1 MAITWG
7 PVQSAQ
13 GASVQLGLD
22 FSTATQATS
31 QTVVAIVYLR
41 CTAGYVSDN
50 YNTLVFYG
58 DVSKSISNVNGTIS
72 AGQSH
77 ELGRATFTVPRLQG
91 RANAYAVGARLD
103 GYTVGTPS
111 VTKNGS
117 VPSAGYNSP
126 ARPLLYVTRQSD
138 SRVQI
143 TWDTTPD
150 PGAPVHGFNLEQRE
164 DGGTWR
170 RIMNTADGTLRGWT
184 DTSVSRG
191 HVYDYRVRA
200 VGPGGESEW
209 NTYNGLYM
217 TPFAPASVVAARDG
231 QDVVVTWANR
241 GVGDYTTHVWQGD
254 TTAGAANLSGPLD
267 PGVTSFRVTGLDV
280 TKEYVF
286 TVGHITPDGLT
297 ATTVSNTVRLLA
309 APLAPTN
316 LTPDGGYQPIYANVR
331 FSWSHNPT
339 DGTAQSKYEFRYR
352 TSQGGA
358 WNTVTGTTSNQYY
371 SRSLPSGSIFEW
383 QVRTWG
389 QDITK
394 PSEWSSIAAV
404 TPATRPTAS
413 FISPAAQTT
422 ITSDRAT
429 IEFSSSRYPA
439 SYTLKVESGDETRE
453 YQGYGSGQFT
463 RTLTGL
469 PNNSDVML
477 WLKVHNKVESGP
489 VTRALKVKYAAPAEP
504 TGSAN
509 WVGDTGV
516 VGVHGVSRDG
526 QVTTDHVNVYRQQAD
541 GTLVLLGTLPAYS
554 YDTVPDPVAPLTGAT
569 YVVEAVAPS
578 GSTTRVAVAVG
589 PAPVQAT
596 YLNWGAGVAKWVRF
610 RHNPTTTVSTGRGVV
625 EQEFAGHALPRVVFT
640 DRVSRQVDIG
650 GTLAGFYAG
659 DTDSTPDEQAR
670 MLLDDLAM
678 TDTPVVVRLVTGET
692 FTGYVTGVKA
702 SRALWGGWQASLT
715 FVEAEH
721 A

>member
-7 PVQSAQ
+7 QVQSAQ

-58 DVSKSISNVNGTIS
+58 GVSKSISNVNGSIS

-77 ELGRATFTVPRLQG
+77 ELGRASFTVPRLHG
-91 RANAYAVGARLD
+91 RANSYTVGARLD

-111 VTKNGS
+111 VTKDGS
-117 VPSAGYNSP
+117 VPAAGYNSP

-143 TWDTTPD
+143 TWDATPD

-217 TPFAPASVVAARDG
+217 TPFAPASVVVARDG

-241 GVGDYTTHVWQGD
+241 GVGDYTTHVWLGD

-267 PGVTSFRVTGLDV
+267 PGVNSFRATGLDV

-286 TVGHITPDGLT
+286 TVGHITPDGLS

-316 LTPDGGYQPIYANVR
+316 LAPNGTFEPTNTPIK
-331 FSWSHNPT
+331 FTWSHTPT
-339 DGTAQSKYEFRYR
+339 DGTAQSRYEFRYR
-352 TSQGGA
+352 TSP
-358 WNTVTGTTSNQYY
+358 TGSWYATASSSSASSY
-371 SRSLPSGSIFEW
+371 SRSMSTTGTYEW

-389 QDITK
+389 QDTTK
-394 PSEWSSIAAV
+394 PSEWSQIATVHLQARPSASWVGLPSKVTSDRVAATFTDSISGEHQFEVELVINGRIMRKV
-404 TPATRPTAS
+404 TGTKERGNRSLMFTALPNGASCQLRVRVLDMVWSNWTTAS
-413 FISPAAQTT
+413 FTVAYDAPGAPTVSTT
-422 ITSDRAT
+422 WVR
-429 IEFSSSRYPA
+429 
-439 SYTLKVESGDETRE
+439 ET
-453 YQGYGSGQFT
+453 GA
-463 RTLTGL
+463 
-469 PNNSDVML
+469 V
-477 WLKVHNKVESGP
+477 
-489 VTRALKVKYAAPAEP
+489 ALKVTFSGASP
-504 TGSAN
+504 
-509 WVGDTGV
+509 
-516 VGVHGVSRDG
+516 
-526 QVTTDHVNVYRQQAD
+526 VTNHVRVER
-541 GTLVLLGTLPAYS
+541 
-554 YDTVPDPVAPLTGAT
+554 LT
-569 YVVEAVAPS
+569 PS
-578 GSTTRVAVAVG
+578 
-589 PAPVQAT
+589 
-596 YLNWGAGVAKWVRF
+596 
-610 RHNPTTTVSTGRGVV
+610 STGEPVLI
-625 EQEFAGHALPRVVFT
+625 A
-640 DRVSRQVDIG
+640 DNVSNGQTV
-650 GTLAGFYAG
+650 
-659 DTDSTPDEQAR
+659 TDSTPSGNGVNTYRVTAVNTSLATSTSVEVEVDTSTAPIR
-670 MLLDDLAM
+670 DIML
-678 TDTPVVVRLVTGET
+678 TPVSGAAPVMVRWDPERQITFGVTDMVLHHMAGRSRPVVFSGLHRDREVKVEGTILRSEASNVDAFLALVDAAVPVLYRDPAGVRVWGAISSIDIGRSRQVGSHDVS
-692 FTGYVTGVKA
+692 FTI
-702 SRALWGGWQASLT
+702 R
-715 FVEAEH
+715 EADYAE
-721 A
+721 